1 MATIPDPACPVCSKP
16 VRSGSLVLFEHGEIF
31 HVACRS
37 RSLELAAME
46 GVHRAKTAQQRSLH
60 LVEET
65 SRRRARQRGEPLAKA
80 GRCPICRYP
89 ATVTDWR
96 PRVDWIA
103 VEECRCNGFFALAS
117 VFEGRL
123 PKLNAA
129 ERRDLSLR
137 ILKFRG
143 MGLEAWCTTIDGT
156 VDGPLL
162 VRTERPDR
170 AK

>member
-1 MATIPDPACPVCSKP
+1 
-16 VRSGSLVLFEHGEIF
+16 
-31 HVACRS
+31 
-37 RSLELAAME
+37 
-46 GVHRAKTAQQRSLH
+46 
-60 LVEET
+60 
-65 SRRRARQRGEPLAKA
+65 
-80 GRCPICRYP
+80 
-89 ATVTDWR
+89 
-96 PRVDWIA
+96 RVDWIA

-137 ILKFRG
+137 IRKFRG
-143 MGLEAWCTTIDGT
+143 MGLEAWCTTTDGT

-170 AK
+170 AKQSRGLRPARSPSRLSAGRATSSSPSSSVIPVARSEPSPLAAITHQG